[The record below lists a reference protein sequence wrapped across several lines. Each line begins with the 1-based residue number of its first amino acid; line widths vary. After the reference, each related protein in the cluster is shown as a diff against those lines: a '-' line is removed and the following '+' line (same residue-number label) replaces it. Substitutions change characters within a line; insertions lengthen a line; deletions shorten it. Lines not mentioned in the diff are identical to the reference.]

1 MSYMPLM
8 VDMKRVVVFGGE
20 RGEGLQ
26 KTQKLALF
34 ADELL
39 VVPEAEGVGATIE
52 LPAGAQSELK
62 EKLLLPRPRSVPV
75 HPRAAARLRWG
86 ELRRLVRDRTWVVSD
101 LVDRRLNERIRAE
114 CRRQGVLCTVVD
126 TKDLCSAW
134 FMGLIQTEH
143 LTVAVSSGGTISFFV
158 PRLREYLTPLIE
170 ARETEASVLSTIR
183 SSLAREEREEAL
195 GRLYANPEFRRLAD
209 AGTPYDALLAYAQSR
224 IVPKE
229 IL

>member
-1 MSYMPLM
+1 MHMPLM
-8 VDMKRVVVFGGE
+8 VELKSVVVFGGE

-39 VVPEAEGVGATIE
+39 VVPEARGQSLTID

-62 EKLLLPRPRSVPV
+62 EKLLLKEPRSVPV
-75 HPRAAARLRWG
+75 YPKAADQLGPFELGRLLKGRSY
-86 ELRRLVRDRTWVVSD
+86 VVSD
-101 LVDRRLNERIRAE
+101 VVDRKFNERLKSA
-114 CRRQGVLCTVVD
+114 CDRRHILCTVVD

-143 LTVAVSSGGTISFFV
+143 LTVAISSGGTISFFV

-170 ARETEASVLSTIR
+170 AKETEASVLSAYRGTVPK
-183 SSLAREEREEAL
+183 ADREEAL
-195 GRLYANPEFRRLAD
+195 AALFADPEFRRQVE
-209 AGTPYDALLAYAQSR
+209 AGTSYDALLNYAMTKR
-224 IVPKE
+224 E
-229 IL
+229 HA